1 MRIRRLGVILAAT
14 GAAATMSLSASPAFA
29 ADAGARGGASIEKFV
44 CYRYPG
50 DRIML
55 GTGKVIVTP
64 SGETHVICTQQ
75 PL

>member
-1 MRIRRLGVILAAT
+1 MRIRRLGALLAAT
-14 GAAATMSLSASPAFA
+14 GAAVTMSLSASPAFA
-29 ADAGARGGASIEKFV
+29 GGHGERGGASIEEFV
-44 CYRYPG
+44 CFRSAG

-64 SGETHVICTQQ
+64 SGQTHVVCPGQ